1 MYMNSKSHYNI
12 ESYYDILNVSQ
23 NASYEEIK
31 KSFRKLS
38 LQNHPDKGGQKEIF
52 TKINEAYQTLCKKE
66 SREKYDQLL
75 KIKQMN
81 YRNSFESGQNSNNT
95 FSQNDEDLVNGV
107 KNMFYSMFSQK
118 QNEHIL
124 SKPVPII
131 KDIHITLEQSFNG
144 TTVPLQIERWVKDG
158 ENTKYIEN
166 ETIYVDIH
174 KGIDNNELIII
185 RGKGNIISD
194 VNKGDVKIF
203 VKIERHH
210 HFTRS
215 GLDLIYSRELSLKE
229 ALCGFSFNLKY
240 FNNRSFNI
248 TNHDTIIQ
256 DSDSKVI
263 QGLGME
269 RNGNKGNLII
279 QFKVIM
285 PKSLTKE
292 QKKELLSIL

>member
-1 MYMNSKSHYNI
+1 MYMNNNNCNI
-12 ESYYDILNVSQ
+12 DSYYDILNVSQ

-31 KSFRKLS
+31 RSFRKLS

-75 KIKQMN
+75 KIKKMN
-81 YRNSFESGQNSNNT
+81 CENSFETSQNGNDS
-95 FSQNDEDLVNGV
+95 FSQNNEDLVNGV
-107 KNMFYSMFSQK
+107 KHMFYSMFSQK

-144 TTVPLQIERWVKDG
+144 TTLPIQIERWVKDG
-158 ENTKYIEN
+158 ENTKYIEQ

-203 VKIERHH
+203 VKITEHT

-215 GLDLIYSRELSLKE
+215 GLDLIYNHELQLKE

-248 TNHDTIIQ
+248 TNYDTIIQ

-292 QKKELLSIL
+292 QKKGLLSIL